1 MLGLLPAPVQE
12 LTTESDEQN
21 EQMLPQK
28 IPKYIKILQDI
39 DKEAEKILGSKKL
52 KIFFQDLFGP
62 VETTEED
69 LNDLRCLLRA
79 VADISANDG
88 DTNSI
93 EE

>member
-1 MLGLLPAPVQE
+1 
-12 LTTESDEQN
+12 
-21 EQMLPQK
+21 
-28 IPKYIKILQDI
+28 
-39 DKEAEKILGSKKL
+39 
-52 KIFFQDLFGP
+52 
-62 VETTEED
+62 